1 MLLSLSQIAHRR
13 SLILWDALADPT
25 DTTPTDPR
33 DKIITPLKVTAGE
46 EGAGHAEGRKQS
58 FRQYAMLVAALLLLT
73 AGGLWLFSYLSRN
86 PLPPGAARNQ
96 KQVSEVTP
104 EAVPSTVPATSQPP
118 AAQAQ
123 TAAPDKEEAEQKL
136 ADFLKAKKEL
146 DEKGVAEWG
155 GEGYQR
161 LLQLAQAAD
170 AALMREEFA
179 AAAEG
184 YTQASAVAFSLGEKM
199 GDALRDILEQGR
211 RALSEGDGN
220 NAERLFRLALMIEPA
235 HPLALR
241 GIERAKNCGKVLE
254 LLQSAARHEE
264 GNSLSSARDDYQ
276 EAVRLD
282 PESEEARAGLAR
294 VTGLIASRQFDELM
308 SGGITALHA
317 HDYGRARQ
325 LLLKARSIK
334 PDSPEVNDALAQA
347 DSALKRARIA
357 ELQNEA
363 AAAERSEDWNGAL
376 AAYQSLLSLDSSI
389 QFALQ
394 GKERAI
400 KRKEMEEDIK
410 SYLAQPGR
418 LESDQSLNRAT
429 ALLGEA
435 RQMEPRGPRLSR
447 LITELDTLVTS
458 ARTTVPVII
467 ESDGLTEVAVYKVGK
482 LGRFQSKELSLRPGT
497 YTVTGARSG
506 YKDVRHSLSV
516 RAGSTSPR
524 ITVTCTEKI

>member
-1 MLLSLSQIAHRR
+1 MH
-13 SLILWDALADPT
+13 DPT
-25 DTTPTDPR
+25 GTTPTDPR

-235 HPLALR
+235 HPRPCA
-241 GIERAKNCGKVLE
+241 E
-254 LLQSAARHEE
+254 
-264 GNSLSSARDDYQ
+264 SSAPKTAGRCWSCCNPPRGMKK
-276 EAVRLD
+276 ATAFLPPVMTTRRPSGWTLN
-282 PESEEARAGLAR
+282 PEEARAGLAR

-389 QFALQ
+389 EFACRQ
-394 GKERAI
+394 RN
-400 KRKEMEEDIK
+400 
-410 SYLAQPGR
+410 GR
-418 LESDQSLNRAT
+418 S
-429 ALLGEA
+429 
-435 RQMEPRGPRLSR
+435 
-447 LITELDTLVTS
+447 S
-458 ARTTVPVII
+458 ARKWKRT
-467 ESDGLTEVAVYKVGK
+467 
-482 LGRFQSKELSLRPGT
+482 SKAT
-497 YTVTGARSG
+497 WRS
-506 YKDVRHSLSV
+506 
-516 RAGSTSPR
+516 RAGWNPTSP
-524 ITVTCTEKI
+524 